1 MWCKTGNARA
11 AAAVLMT
18 IGLLAGCGGSGD
30 EKDPAAK
37 AEPSAGEWKPWVLSS
52 GADVPVAPPPR
63 EGSAAARRD
72 EQALAAIVAGRTAG
86 QERRAREQ
94 AQDTVVEPWMSRA
107 MAFVAERVKNPPL
120 SSRAYGLVS
129 VAMHDAAIAAYHWK
143 YRYKR
148 RAPARDD
155 ALVDAPADPSY
166 PSEYAA
172 IAGAGSRVLAY
183 LFPEAP
189 RARLEIDAE
198 DAAQARVLAGVS
210 YPSDAAAGL
219 KLGRDVARRVI
230 AYAKRDGS
238 TRRWDG
244 KRPRG
249 RGYWEPPPGSIARP
263 VEPLAG
269 TWKTWILR
277 NGKQLRPPP
286 PPAFDSA
293 KFRAEA
299 SEVVR
304 IRENLTAEQKRIA
317 TFWAGG
323 QGTPL
328 PAGVWDQVMLEY
340 VPDQGLSVP
349 RQTRVFALLNAAMD
363 DAGIASWEAKFAY
376 WGPRPIS
383 AIRDLGLD
391 KDWKP
396 YLDTPFFPGYV
407 SGHSTYSGAAGQVLA
422 HLFPGDAKLW
432 RQKADEAGISRLYG
446 GIHFRSDNV
455 HGLRMGR
462 EIGRLAVRR
471 AEQDGAES

>member
-1 MWCKTGNARA
+1 MRA
-11 AAAVLMT
+11 AAAACLTTMA
-18 IGLLAGCGGSGD
+18 LLAGCGGSGD
-30 EKDPAAK
+30 DEQTAAK
-37 AEPSAGEWKPWVLSS
+37 AELNAGDWKPWVLSS
-52 GADVPVAPPPR
+52 GADVSVPPPPR
-63 EGSAAARRD
+63 EGSTAARRD
-72 EQALAAIVAGRTAG
+72 EQALAAAVRARTPA

-94 AQDTVVEPWMSRA
+94 AKDTVVEPWMSRA
-107 MAFVAERVKNPPL
+107 MQFVSERVKNPPV

-148 RAPARDD
+148 EAPQRDD
-155 ALVDAPADPSY
+155 ALVDTPADPSY

-172 IAGAGSRVLAY
+172 IAGAGSRVLEY

-189 RARLEIDAE
+189 RARLELDAE
-198 DAAQARVLAGVS
+198 QAAETRVMAGVS

-219 KLGRDVARRVI
+219 ELGRDVAERVI

-238 TRRWDG
+238 TRKWDG

-269 TWKTWILR
+269 TWDTWVLR
-277 NGKQLRPPP
+277 DGKQLRPPP
-286 PPAFDSA
+286 PPDFDSA

-299 SEVVR
+299 AELVR
-304 IRENLTAEQKRIA
+304 IRKSLTAEQKQIA
-317 TFWAGG
+317 EFWAGG

-349 RQTRVFALLNAAMD
+349 RQTRVFALLNTAMA
-363 DAGIASWEAKFAY
+363 DAGVASWDAKFAY
-376 WGPRPIS
+376 WGPRPEN

-391 KDWKP
+391 PDWEP
-396 YLDTPFFPGYV
+396 YLDTPFFPAYV
-407 SGHSTYSGAAGQVLA
+407 SGHSTYSGAAGEVLA
-422 HLFPGDAKLW
+422 HLFPDDAKLW
-432 RQKADEAGISRLYG
+432 RDKADEAGISRLYG
-446 GIHFRSDNV
+446 GIHVRSDNV

-462 EIGRLAVRR
+462 EIGRLTVQR
-471 AEQDGAES
+471 AEQDGAQS

>member
-1 MWCKTGNARA
+1 MRA
-11 AAAVLMT
+11 AAAACLMT
-18 IGLLAGCGGSGD
+18 MALLAGCGGEGD
-30 EKDPAAK
+30 DKQPAAK
-37 AEPSAGEWKPWVLSS
+37 AELNAGDWKPWVLSS
-52 GADVPVAPPPR
+52 GADVSVPPPPR

-72 EQALAAIVAGRTAG
+72 EQALAAAARARTPA
-86 QERRAREQ
+86 QARRAREQ
-94 AQDTVVEPWMSRA
+94 AKDTVVEPWLSRA
-107 MAFVAERVKNPPL
+107 MQFVSERVKNPPV

-143 YRYKR
+143 YHYKR
-148 RAPARDD
+148 EAPQRDD
-155 ALVDAPADPSY
+155 ALVDTPADPSY

-172 IAGAGSRVLAY
+172 IAGAGSRVLEY

-189 RARLEIDAE
+189 RARLELDAE
-198 DAAQARVLAGVS
+198 EAAESRVMAGVS

-219 KLGRDVARRVI
+219 DLGRDVAERVI

-238 TRRWDG
+238 TRKWDG

-269 TWKTWILR
+269 TWKTWVLR

-286 PPAFDSA
+286 PPDFDSA
-293 KFRAEA
+293 RFRAEA
-299 SEVVR
+299 AELVR
-304 IRENLTAEQKRIA
+304 MRKSLTDEQKQIA

-340 VPDQGLSVP
+340 VPDQKLSVP
-349 RQTRVFALLNAAMD
+349 RQTRLFALLNVAMA
-363 DAGIASWEAKFAY
+363 DAGVASWDAKYAY

-391 KDWKP
+391 KDWQP

-407 SGHSTYSGAAGQVLA
+407 SGHSTYSGAAGEVLA
-422 HLFPGDAKLW
+422 HLFPEDAKLW

-446 GIHFRSDNV
+446 GIHFRSDST
-455 HGLRMGR
+455 HGLRMGV
-462 EIGRLAVRR
+462 EIGKLTVRR
-471 AEQDGAES
+471 AEQDGAQS